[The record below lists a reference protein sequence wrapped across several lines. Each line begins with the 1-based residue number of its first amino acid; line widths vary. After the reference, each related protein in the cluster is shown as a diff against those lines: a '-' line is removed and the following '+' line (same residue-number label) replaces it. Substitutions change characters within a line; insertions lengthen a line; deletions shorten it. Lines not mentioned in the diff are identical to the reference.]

1 MSYWNDDRVET
12 LKSLW
17 QEGFSASQVAH
28 ALGGVTRNA
37 VIGKVH
43 RLGLSGRDGAPRV
56 SRPRVP
62 AAPRY
67 RAPTRCKAVV
77 TVIEQDPFRFED
89 GNPRDHAHNRQGHV
103 PLAHRRSDGGG
114 VSFLRLRRQVRL
126 ALLRSARPESPSA
139 AEEAARYGA
148 AANPPLRVT
157 N

>member
-67 RAPTRCKAVV
+67 RAPARCKAVV

-89 GNPRDHAHNRQGHV
+89 GSLATMRTIDKAMCRWPIGDPTAGEFHFCGCAAKSGSPYCEAHAQR
-103 PLAHRRSDGGG
+103 AHQPQKKRRAMAQPPI
-114 VSFLRLRRQVRL
+114 RRF
-126 ALLRSARPESPSA
+126 A
-139 AEEAARYGA
+139 
-148 AANPPLRVT
+148 
-157 N
+157 